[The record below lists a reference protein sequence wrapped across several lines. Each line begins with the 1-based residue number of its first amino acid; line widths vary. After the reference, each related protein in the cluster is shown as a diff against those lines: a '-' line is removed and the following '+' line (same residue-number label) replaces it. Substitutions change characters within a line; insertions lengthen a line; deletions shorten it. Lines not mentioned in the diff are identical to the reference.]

1 MYIIKQNVHIYQDII
16 KEIGM
21 SQAIW
26 YFLMNDPK
34 NVETAI
40 REGMNS

>member
-1 MYIIKQNVHIYQDII
+1 MYIIKQNVHIYQVII
-16 KEIGM
+16 KEIWD

-26 YFLMNDPK
+26 YSLMNAPK